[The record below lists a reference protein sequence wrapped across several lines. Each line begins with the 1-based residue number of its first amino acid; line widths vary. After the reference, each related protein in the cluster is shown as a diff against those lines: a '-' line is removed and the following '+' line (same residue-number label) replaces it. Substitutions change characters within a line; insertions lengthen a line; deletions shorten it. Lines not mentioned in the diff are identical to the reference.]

1 MNVPANH
8 VRRKTTGE
16 VRPYELAASFF
27 APAKPQRA
35 LPAAKSAVRLLAD
48 PENQPE
54 SPGTRSKG
62 AAIWGIPAYMFT
74 HSFRMFEANLDVA
87 VGGVVGHGRLSK
99 EHRIDAARRAGW
111 IAARGANGHE

>member
-62 AAIWGIPAYMFT
+62 AAIWGIPVEGGPCGRGTVFSIT
-74 HSFRMFEANLDVA
+74 LSGTDKVLHSFC
-87 VGGVVGHGRLSK
+87 
-99 EHRIDAARRAGW
+99 
-111 IAARGANGHE
+111 